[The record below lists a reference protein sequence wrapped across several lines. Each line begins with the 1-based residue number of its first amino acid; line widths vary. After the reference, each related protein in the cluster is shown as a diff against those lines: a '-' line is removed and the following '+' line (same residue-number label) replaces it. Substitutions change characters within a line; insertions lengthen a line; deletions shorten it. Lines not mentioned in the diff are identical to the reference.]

1 MCNTHCVVRSI
12 FPVVPV
18 RGTVVHYQVP
28 VVLVLYLRV
37 RRGRVERES
46 TGVPVLVYTF
56 VVDSFGWIEED
67 AHGWFRKNIVAKFR
81 GPAHVAYYGPMSVPS
96 EATAWASLSAI
107 IHCAVAAHT
116 FRSRE
121 CAAPPAD
128 AT

>member
-1 MCNTHCVVRSI
+1 MKQKRD
-12 FPVVPV
+12 
-18 RGTVVHYQVP
+18 
-28 VVLVLYLRV
+28 LYGPLCAAA
-37 RRGRVERES
+37 GMQFI
-46 TGVPVLVYTF
+46 PF

-81 GPAHVAYYGPMSVPS
+81 GPAHVAYYGPLSVPS

-116 FRSRE
+116 FRSKE